1 MAISKEWIEVLLSK
15 NINNVQDE
23 LIKSKIIRRIN
34 DSLNMEDATIPYNYI
49 AEFVFENENS
59 REDNEILN
67 ENIRLLLEG
76 YSEETKGILSKNLD
90 KIKTNYSLSQVQRD
104 YILRSSK
111 QAEDIAVQLSSIIK
125 DFKPI
130 VDEVDEQVK
139 ESKKTM
145 DSINAETNTMNEE
158 MSVIRKDINEVRSM
172 KSGIYTDFIAI
183 LGVFSAFIFVMFGG
197 IEIAR
202 AVFDVGDDLTKLD
215 LSRVITISSV
225 MLIGVLILM
234 YSLLLWIARITDK
247 KLGVCYNS
255 KCTDGCVHP
264 YLHLLSRHPFF
275 FSIVASLAAITFIS
289 HRFY

>member
-23 LIKSKIIRRIN
+23 LFKSKIIRKIN

-49 AEFVFENENS
+49 AEFVFKNENS

-67 ENIRLLLEG
+67 ENIRLLLEE

-111 QAEDIAVQLSSIIK
+111 QAEDIAVQLNSIIK

-130 VDEVDEQVK
+130 VEEVDGQVK

-145 DSINAETNTMNEE
+145 DSINAETNTMNKE
-158 MSVIRKDINEVRSM
+158 MSDIRKDISEVRTM

-183 LGVFSAFIFVMFGG
+183 LGVFSAFVFVMFGG
-197 IEIAR
+197 IDVAR
-202 AVFDVGDDLTKLD
+202 AIFDIGSDLQTLD
-215 LSRVITISSV
+215 LSRMITIACL
-225 MLIGVLILM
+225 MLIGILTLM
-234 YSLLLWIARITDK
+234 YSLLLWIAIITGK
-247 KLGVCYNS
+247 NFGNCHS
-255 KCTDGCVHP
+255 PKCINGCNTK
-264 YLHLLSRHPFF
+264 RHFF
-275 FSIVASLAAITFIS
+275 KRHSFYFFVMSMLIITTVIS
-289 HRFY
+289 YWCF